1 MTDSQPKISVVTA
14 VYQGAATLGRL
25 LESVDAQRWPARELV
40 VMDGGS
46 TDGTVDILAA
56 NSDRIAFWTSAP
68 DEGVYD
74 AWNRALGHI
83 TGDWVL
89 FLGADDYLWDPRA
102 LADMVPHLLRRG
114 GRCPLI
120 YGTTRV
126 VDGEGSVLR
135 VLGDPWPVA
144 RTDLTWDMPIPNP
157 STFYRRDLFERV
169 GRFDPS
175 FRSAGD
181 YEFLLRVCRFHDAFF
196 VPDVVVTGMQSGG
209 LSDELRHKVQAVRE
223 VLRAQRRHGLR
234 RLPPALSWRLL
245 RVRAHVLMTRLLGVK
260 TARRLANR
268 FRGFA
273 GKPPLG

>member
-1 MTDSQPKISVVTA
+1 MTDSQPKISIVTA
-14 VYQGAATLGRL
+14 VYQGATTLGRL
-25 LESVDAQRWPARELV
+25 LESVNAQTWPARELV

-46 TDGTVDILAA
+46 TDGSVEILAA
-56 NSDRIAFWTSAP
+56 NSDRIAYWASSP
-68 DEGVYD
+68 DDGVYD
-74 AWNRALGHI
+74 AWNRALDHI

-102 LADMVPHLLRRG
+102 LADMVPHLKCRG
-114 GRCPLI
+114 RTCPLV

-126 VDGEGSVLR
+126 VDGEGTLLR

-144 RTDLTWDMPIPNP
+144 RTELTWDMPIPNP
-157 STFYRRDLFERV
+157 STFYRRDLFDRV

-181 YEFLLRVCRFHDAFF
+181 YEFVLRVCRSQDACFA
-196 VPDVVVTGMQSGG
+196 PGVVVTGMRAGG
-209 LSDELRHKVQAVRE
+209 LSDELRHKVPAVRE

-245 RVRAHVLMTRLLGVK
+245 RVRAHVLLARLLGEK
-260 TARRLANR
+260 TARRLVDH
-268 FRGFA
+268 FRVYA
-273 GKPPLG
+273 GRPPL